1 MDDGDPTGW
10 ADDPVRVPS
19 PPAAGEAA
27 AVLDPFARAYAGID
41 PAIVA
46 PLLRWTWYRAFEAD
60 LDSSAATAT
69 ARAIGQ
75 RRPRRLALRT

>member
-19 PPAAGEAA
+19 PPAAGEVA
-27 AVLDPFARAYAGID
+27 AVLDPFAHAYAGID

-46 PLLRWTWYRAFEAD
+46 PLLRWTWSGPSRPTWTHP
-60 LDSSAATAT
+60 LPPLPRGRSASV
-69 ARAIGQ
+69 G
-75 RRPRRLALRT
+75 RLALRT